1 MGVGTPPKGAGHY
14 NQITDDIGLSE
25 KMREP
30 TSIWETLVKV
40 SALHPIKKILSGEDN
55 IFLQAIIDF
64 FALTISFPGN
74 LKGPSWRDQTY
85 YFHDL
90 FLLMTK

>member
-25 KMREP
+25 NMRGP

-40 SALHPIKKILSGEDN
+40 SGLNPIKKDFIRPKQYF
-55 IFLQAIIDF
+55 FLQAILDF
-64 FALTISFPGN
+64 SCFDNFFPGN
-74 LKGPSWRDQTY
+74 FKRASWRDPNL
-85 YFHDL
+85 L
-90 FLLMTK
+90 FP